1 MYETAGWEYDGSRLC
16 FECVL
21 DEVVSV
27 RLADCVS
34 SVCARTASA
43 LVCACVSATPYAR
56 ICPDHI
62 CVCVLRGTHCV
73 CLMWFCVLSPQV
85 PTSHLKE
92 KSVAVTIRRFQ
103 SYCPRAPP
111 RVFIHA

>member
-27 RLADCVS
+27 RLADCVRG
-34 SVCARTASA
+34 VCARTASA

-73 CLMWFCVLSPQV
+73 RLMWFCV
-85 PTSHLKE
+85 LKE
-92 KSVAVTIRRFQ
+92 KSVAVTIRRFE
-103 SYCPRAPP
+103 SYCPWAPP